1 LIASSGL
8 RQIDGCKK
16 KRPAAKRGLRYKN
29 RGLSSIDCRS
39 LMRFSGYAHG
49 MAPAANPA
57 KRLDA
62 ILSAFLM
69 LVVPLLAGCPSA
81 PLHYTL
87 VRSGEGSLVAPP
99 RTSAAAAAAPT
110 FETKIRKSR
119 THPPR
124 KVDCDIEDGP
134 VTIHWQGDS
143 AVAQIKSGGLAQSE
157 PNGALYFD
165 SFKEVPLFE
174 HALVQIESKGCLRSD
189 EDYRLKQLLTQRL
202 PLPSPLA
209 YELRFGSY
217 DLTGYLDLTSDF
229 QMQVVSP
236 LYATNRA
243 GLRFD
248 DGRETGYY
256 SLIPSKS
263 NDHIRIHLT
272 FTIDV
277 FAGKSK
283 PPSQNHIQFPKS
295 FGYSR
300 LFLRSEKSAGSSVT
314 RAILVSAP
322 DRIKLAAATT
332 QIQESAGDS
341 CRAVTDPKVD
351 CIIFPADFGVNAA
364 LRVTVNGTEKYVYVG
379 ATLGAVLETNSIPK
393 TLRVERFFRGR
404 LIPISFDQGTPDI
417 GSLVLM
423 PGDQISW

>member
-1 LIASSGL
+1 MCLSGHA
-8 RQIDGCKK
+8 QGV
-16 KRPAAKRGLRYKN
+16 
-29 RGLSSIDCRS
+29 
-39 LMRFSGYAHG
+39 
-49 MAPAANPA
+49 
-57 KRLDA
+57 KRLADRAEYVNA
-62 ILSAFLM
+62 ILGALLL
-69 LVVPLLAGCPSA
+69 LVAVMLAGCPSA

-99 RTSAAAAAAPT
+99 RASEAAATAPT
-110 FETKIRKSR
+110 FQTKIKKSR

-134 VTIHWQGDS
+134 ITIHWHGDS
-143 AVAQIKSGGLAQSE
+143 AIAQIKSGGLAQSA

-165 SFKEVPLFE
+165 SFKEVPVFQ

-236 LYATNRA
+236 LYATNSA

-263 NDHIRIHLT
+263 NDHIRIHLS

-300 LFLRSEKSAGSSVT
+300 LFLRSEQSSASSVT

-332 QIQESAGDS
+332 QIQESDS
-341 CRAVTDPKVD
+341 CSAVTDPKVD
-351 CIIFPADFGVNAA
+351 CIIFPADFGVNAT
-364 LRVTVNGTEKYVYVG
+364 LRVTVNGAEKYVYVG

-393 TLRVERFFRGR
+393 TLRVERFFHGR
-404 LIPISFDQGTPDI
+404 LIPIAFDQDAPDI